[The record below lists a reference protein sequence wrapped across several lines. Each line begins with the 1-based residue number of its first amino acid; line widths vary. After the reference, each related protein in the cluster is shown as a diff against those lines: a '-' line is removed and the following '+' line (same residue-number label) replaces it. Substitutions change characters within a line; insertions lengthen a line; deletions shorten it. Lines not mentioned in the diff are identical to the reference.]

1 MVGTWWY
8 WIQYRTTVIVGFLIM
23 LGQKRTFMSLNNE
36 KRPKSGDLAG
46 CYLSLTD
53 GQKGQNAQ
61 LNSAKKVANRDV
73 EKREK
78 GYLF

>member
-1 MVGTWWY
+1 
-8 WIQYRTTVIVGFLIM
+8 
-23 LGQKRTFMSLNNE
+23 MSLNNE

>member
-1 MVGTWWY
+1 M
-8 WIQYRTTVIVGFLIM
+8 
-23 LGQKRTFMSLNNE
+23 KRG
-36 KRPKSGDLAG
+36 PKSGDLAG

-73 EKREK
+73 EKREI
-78 GYLF
+78 GYIFWIFLL